1 MKRIFGL
8 FLVIFAMVS
17 GSFFFTSCSSPA
29 FLWCTSNGI
38 IEYNRHTGQFEMIW
52 EAQHKQ
58 ANPVHDTVY
67 VYRDSLSKRP

>member
-1 MKRIFGL
+1 MKRILGL

>member
-17 GSFFFTSCSSPA
+17 GSFFFSSCTSPA

-58 ANPVHDTVY
+58 ANPVHDTVF
-67 VYRDSLSKRP
+67 VYRDSLSKLP

>member
-1 MKRIFGL
+1 MKRILGL

-17 GSFFFTSCSSPA
+17 GSFFFSACTSPA

-52 EAQHKQ
+52 EAERKQ
-58 ANPVHDTVY
+58 ANPVHDTIY
-67 VYRDSLSKRP
+67 VCPDTLSNLP

>member
-1 MKRIFGL
+1 MKRILGL

-52 EAQHKQ
+52 EAEHKQ
-58 ANPVHDTVY
+58 ANPVHDTIY
-67 VYRDSLSKRP
+67 VSVDSLSKLP

>member
-1 MKRIFGL
+1 MKRILGL

-17 GSFFFTSCSSPA
+17 GSFFFSSCTSPA

-67 VYRDSLSKRP
+67 VYRDSLSKLP